1 MIKIVSRYALY
12 IIHLEYMNIRVNI
25 TYREAEEE
33 KKHAGI
39 LSLYCKILCS
49 NSRMYSDPPSSDYYI
64 LNILCTMLQLVHTNK
79 YIQKS
84 QTSLPLF
91 FFFSPPPSFFRP
103 RETKVRNY
111 AGGLLFQFRGPGD

>member
-1 MIKIVSRYALY
+1 VSRYALY

-25 TYREAEEE
+25 TYREAGAEEK

-39 LSLYCKILCS
+39 LSLNCKILCS

-84 QTSLPLF
+84 QTSLALF
-91 FFFSPPPSFFRP
+91 FCFTIFIFR
-103 RETKVRNY
+103 TVR
-111 AGGLLFQFRGPGD
+111 DKK